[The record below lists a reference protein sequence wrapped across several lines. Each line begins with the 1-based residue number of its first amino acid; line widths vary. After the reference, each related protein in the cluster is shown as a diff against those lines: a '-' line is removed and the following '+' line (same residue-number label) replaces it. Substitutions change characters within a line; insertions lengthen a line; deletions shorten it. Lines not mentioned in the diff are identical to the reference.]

1 MLAYIRVIEM
11 LRFLVHVYINKRV
24 ISFCYC
30 AHLVLYPQK
39 LNSPW
44 HYVKGLISNTKTT
57 GWFLFF
63 SLFFVFLCLIS
74 TQIKHVVAGWS
85 ENKLEVWNKIATES
99 CLMSGTYELWKR
111 FQNIIVF
118 YTLLEGWK
126 FRKIRVFSEEK
137 CFFHCSSFFICNYLT
152 VVQYSTGKK
161 GTL

>member
-11 LRFLVHVYINKRV
+11 LRFLVHVYKNKRV

-118 YTLLEGWK
+118 YTLLESLGK
-126 FRKIRVFSEEK
+126 YEFSQK
-137 CFFHCSSFFICNYLT
+137 KNVSFTAPVFFICNYLT